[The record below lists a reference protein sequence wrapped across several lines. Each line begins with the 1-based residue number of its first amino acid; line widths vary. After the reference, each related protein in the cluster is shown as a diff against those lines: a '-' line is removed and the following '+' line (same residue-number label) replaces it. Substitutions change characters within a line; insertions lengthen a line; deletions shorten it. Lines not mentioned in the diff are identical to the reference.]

1 VQAPVLL
8 PELEAALAH
17 ADSPPATEG
26 RQRTLAAHHFAPA
39 RLDQAAHGAGNG
51 VAGEAREAVSPG
63 AVSARGFKLLRLQRL
78 PQRCILFPSAMAE
91 QQVVRGETLIAKLR
105 TQPRRLPQLAQQ
117 IGS

>member
-1 VQAPVLL
+1 VQVLDPQLHLDPLSRDDAHVAVQAPVLL

-78 PQRCILFPSAMAE
+78 
-91 QQVVRGETLIAKLR
+91 
-105 TQPRRLPQLAQQ
+105 
-117 IGS
+117 